1 MWSARM
7 NKQKSNSKI
16 LNRII
21 IWINKVSYLSLSTKL
36 IIAYIT
42 IIAIPL
48 FSFAIIAFKNLET
61 SAKKD
66 LINKN
71 VYQLELETININR
84 NIEAMERVAQ
94 MAISNKELMEYVTI
108 RKELDVEHLIEFN
121 ETTYKEILKLQYNNP
136 SISDINIFTNN
147 KNVKEIWP
155 LIFSEDRIKSKEWY
169 NKVLEQKSKV
179 LWEFNKVHD
188 EIYDKGWA
196 SQRRW
201 DKVVSVS
208 RTLSSSSTL
217 HVGIIRVNMLAK
229 DFFSKMYSD
238 VENKEGQIYI
248 IDKNNEVYTNDSS
261 NFIKDEKLDKQYL
274 KQEFIKNKDLDNKSF
289 ILNNNNRHILVT
301 YKKIEALDC
310 YMLSVYSIDQMLQN
324 TSEIRNVFLLGTIVL
339 ITILSIVT
347 YFIISII
354 LKRLYVI
361 IQSMKKIQQGN
372 FNIEIPVRSNDEIG
386 ELAHHFRKMLSKINE
401 LIAEAVKKRSA
412 TKEAELRALQT
423 QIDSHFIY
431 NVLENIKMM
440 AEIEGQLLIS
450 DSLASLGSMMR
461 YNMNWNNEYV
471 ILSDEINHIE
481 NYVSLMNIRFDN
493 GICLKQDIEEGLLE
507 HEVLKMVLQPI
518 VENSVKH
525 GVLSLIEQGTGYL
538 YIKAKR
544 EKNHIRIEIIDN
556 GIGMSDGQ
564 VIALN
569 NKIQVTQKQ
578 MIMNR
583 LSQQINSTKKST
595 GIGLKNVNERIKLFY
610 GDEYGIEV
618 MSKENFYTKVIMILP
633 N

>member
-1 MWSARM
+1 MKKEKDN
-7 NKQKSNSKI
+7 NKITNWGKVWIHKFNS
-16 LNRII
+16 
-21 IWINKVSYLSLSTKL
+21 LSLSRKL
-36 IIAYIT
+36 ILVYIT

-48 FSFAIIAFKNLET
+48 FSFAMIAFKNLENN
-61 SAKKD
+61 AKD
-66 LINKN
+66 ELISKN
-71 VYQLELETININR
+71 TYQLELETININR

-94 MAISNKELMEYVTI
+94 MAISNKELMEYVRTS
-108 RKELDVEHLIEFN
+108 KELDVESLVNFN

-136 SISDINIFTNN
+136 SISDVNIFTDNRS
-147 KNVKEIWP
+147 VKEIWP

-169 NKVLEQKSKV
+169 TKVLGQKSKV
-179 LWEFNKVHD
+179 LWEFNVVHD
-188 EIYDKGWA
+188 EVYDKGWA

-208 RTLSSSSTL
+208 RTLSSSSIS

-238 VENKEGQIYI
+238 VENTEGQIYI
-248 IDKNNEVYTNDSS
+248 IDSNDEVYTNDSS
-261 NFIKDEKLDKQYL
+261 NFVKQENLSKEYL
-274 KQEFIKNKDLDNKSF
+274 KEEFMKNVLLNNKSF
-289 ILNNNNRHILVT
+289 TFNSNNRDILVT
-301 YKKIEALDC
+301 YNKMENLNSYI
-310 YMLSVYSIDQMLQN
+310 LSVYPIEQMLEY
-324 TSEIRNVFLLGTIVL
+324 TSKMRNVFILGTIVL

-354 LKRLYVI
+354 LKRLYLI

-372 FNIEIPVRSNDEIG
+372 FNIEIPVRSSDEIG

-401 LIAEAVKKRSA
+401 LITEAVKKRSA

-471 ILSDEINHIE
+471 ILNDEINHIE
-481 NYVSLMNIRFDN
+481 NYIALMNIRLDN
-493 GICLKQDIEEGLLE
+493 GICLKQEIEEGLLE

-525 GVLSLIEQGTGYL
+525 GGFNVVENNIGYL
-538 YIKAKR
+538 YIKAKI
-544 EKNHIRIEIIDN
+544 EGNHIKIEVSDN
-556 GIGMSDGQ
+556 GVGISDEQ
-564 VIALN
+564 VVALN

-578 MIMNR
+578 MIMNG
-583 LSQQINSTKKST
+583 LHEQINHTKKST
-595 GIGLKNVNERIKLFY
+595 GIGLKNVNERIKLYY
-610 GDEYGIEV
+610 GDEYGIEI
-618 MSKENFYTKVIMILP
+618 MSKEGFYTKVIMRLP

>member
-1 MWSARM
+1 M
-7 NKQKSNSKI
+7 I
-16 LNRII
+16 L
-21 IWINKVSYLSLSTKL
+21 
-36 IIAYIT
+36 AYIT

-71 VYQLELETININR
+71 MYQLELETININR

-94 MAISNKELMEYVTI
+94 MAISNKELMEYI
-108 RKELDVEHLIEFN
+108 RIRSELDVEHLVEFN
-121 ETTYKEILKLQYNNP
+121 ETTYKEILQLQYNNP
-136 SISDINIFTNN
+136 SISDINIFTDNTN
-147 KNVKEIWP
+147 IKEIWP
-155 LIFSEDRIKSKEWY
+155 LIFSEDRIKGKEWY
-169 NKVLEQKSKV
+169 NRVLDQKSKV
-179 LWEFNKVHD
+179 LWEFNTIHD

-208 RTLSSSSTL
+208 RTLSSSSIS

-238 VENKEGQIYI
+238 VENTDGQIYI

-261 NFIKDEKLDKQYL
+261 NLIKEENLNKQYL
-274 KQEFIKNKDLDNKSF
+274 KQEFIKNMSVGNKSF
-289 ILNNNNRHILVT
+289 ILKNNNRHILVT
-301 YKKIEALDC
+301 YKKIDALNC
-310 YMLSVYSIDQMLQN
+310 YMLSVYSIDKMIQN
-324 TSEIRNVFLLGTIVL
+324 TSEIRNAFLLGTIVL

-347 YFIISII
+347 YFITSMI
-354 LKRLYVI
+354 LKRLYII

-401 LIAEAVKKRSA
+401 LISEAVKKRSA

-440 AEIEGQLLIS
+440 AEIKGQLLIS

-471 ILSDEINHIE
+471 ILNDEINHIE
-481 NYVSLMNIRFDN
+481 NYVALMNIRFDN
-493 GICLKQDIEEGLLE
+493 RLCLKQDIEEGLLD

-525 GVLSLIEQGTGYL
+525 GVLSVIEEEVGYL
-538 YIKAKR
+538 YIKAKT
-544 EKNHIRIEIIDN
+544 EKNHIKIEVIDN
-556 GIGMSDGQ
+556 GVGIPERQ

-578 MIMNR
+578 MIMNG
-583 LSQQINSTKKST
+583 LYEQINNAKKST
-595 GIGLKNVNERIKLFY
+595 GIGLRNVNERIKLFY
-610 GDEYGIEV
+610 GDEYGIEI

>member
-1 MWSARM
+1 M
-7 NKQKSNSKI
+7 KKEKSN
-16 LNRII
+16 
-21 IWINKVSYLSLSTKL
+21 NKVINWIRTRIHKFNSLSLSSKL
-36 IIAYIT
+36 ILAYIT

-48 FSFAIIAFKNLET
+48 FSFAMIAFKNLENN
-61 SAKKD
+61 AKED
-66 LINKN
+66 LISKN
-71 VYQLELETININR
+71 TYQLELETVNINR

-94 MAISNKELMEYVTI
+94 MAISNKELVEYVRSRT
-108 RKELDVEHLIEFN
+108 ELDVEDLVEFN
-121 ETTYKEILKLQYNNP
+121 ENTYKEVLQLQYNNP
-136 SISDINIFTNN
+136 SISDVNIFTDN

-155 LIFSEDRIKSKEWY
+155 LIFSENRVKTKDWY

-179 LWEFNKVHD
+179 LWEFNVVHD

-208 RTLSSSSTL
+208 RTLSSSSIS

-229 DFFSKMYSD
+229 DFFSKMYND
-238 VENKEGQIYI
+238 VENPDGQIYI
-248 IDKNNEVYTNDSS
+248 IDNNNEIYTNDSS
-261 NFIKDEKLDKQYL
+261 NFIKQENLDTEYL
-274 KQEFIKNKDLDNKSF
+274 KKEFAKNMTLNNKSF
-289 ILNNNNRHILVT
+289 TLNNNNRQILVT
-301 YKKIEALDC
+301 YKKIENLNC
-310 YMLSVYSIDQMLQN
+310 YMLSVYSIEQMLQY
-324 TSEIRNVFLLGTIVL
+324 TSEIRNIFLLGTIVL

-347 YFIISII
+347 YFITGII
-354 LKRLYVI
+354 LKRLYII
-361 IQSMKKIQQGN
+361 IQSMKKIEKGN

-386 ELAHHFRKMLSKINE
+386 ELAHHFRKMISKINE

-471 ILSDEINHIE
+471 ILNDEINHIE
-481 NYVSLMNIRFDN
+481 NYISLMNIRFDN
-493 GICLKQDIEEGLLE
+493 AICLKQDIEEGLLE
-507 HEVLKMVLQPI
+507 HEVLKMVLQPV

-525 GVLSLIEQGTGYL
+525 GGLNLMEKNIGYL
-538 YIKAKR
+538 YIKAR
-544 EKNHIRIEIIDN
+544 TEGNHIKIEISDN
-556 GIGMSDGQ
+556 GVGISEEQ
-564 VIALN
+564 VATLN
-569 NKIQVTQKQ
+569 KKIQVTQKQ
-578 MIMNR
+578 MIMNG
-583 LSQQINSTKKST
+583 LHEQINYTKKST

-610 GDEYGIEV
+610 GDEYGIEI
-618 MSKENFYTKVIMILP
+618 MSKEGFYTKVIMRLP